1 MSSSRVPV
9 ERCKFNH
16 FIEVQLRFND
26 ADIFGHINNSAY
38 LQFFDLAKMQYFN
51 TVMGK
56 GFDIRHVALVVANI
70 NCDFHA
76 PSFLREHLVV
86 KTATLGISERSLL
99 LEQRIVEKSTGELKC
114 ICRTIMVG
122 FNPSTNESQ
131 AIADDARHRL
141 EAFEGRALPPYN
153 PES

>member
-26 ADIFGHINNSAY
+26 ADIFGHINNSSY
-38 LQFFDLAKMQYFN
+38 LQFFDLAKMQYF
-51 TVMGK
+51 TAVMGN

-76 PSFLREHLVV
+76 PSFLHEHLVV

-122 FNPSTNESQ
+122 FNPATSESQ

-141 EAFEGRALPPYN
+141 ESYEGRSLPPYN
-153 PES
+153 PEA